1 MIVNGRKTKEM
12 LIGTVA
18 RDRPPSVTFSGA
30 PVDRVTSFKLL
41 GVNVAI
47 DLKWGLHVDAITSK
61 AASRLHFLK
70 QLKRAGAGRD
80 DLLCFY
86 TTVIRPVLEYACPA
100 WHSSLTAAQAESLE
114 SIQRR
119 AMRVIFQDDG
129 YTLLLVLAGV
139 DIRWSRGG
147 TKEVIYSMLEGA

>member
-18 RDRPPSVTFSGA
+18 RDRPPSVTLSGA

-41 GVNVAI
+41 GVNVAS
-47 DLKWGLHVDAITSK
+47 DLKCGLHVDAITSK

-80 DLLCFY
+80 DLMCL
-86 TTVIRPVLEYACPA
+86 TTV
-100 WHSSLTAAQAESLE
+100 Q
-114 SIQRR
+114 
-119 AMRVIFQDDG
+119 
-129 YTLLLVLAGV
+129 
-139 DIRWSRGG
+139 
-147 TKEVIYSMLEGA
+147 

>member
-1 MIVNGRKTKEM
+1 M

-18 RDRPPSVTFSGA
+18 RDRPPSVTLSGA

-70 QLKRAGAGRD
+70 QLKLAGAGRD

-86 TTVIRPVLEYACPA
+86 TTVIRPVLEYACPV
-100 WHSSLTAAQAESLE
+100 WHSSLTAAQAKSLE

-119 AMRVIFQDDG
+119 AMRVIF
-129 YTLLLVLAGV
+129 
-139 DIRWSRGG
+139 
-147 TKEVIYSMLEGA
+147 